1 MAYKNILVHVDE
13 SKNASATL
21 QAACDIAL
29 KSDAHVTG
37 VYVIP
42 HVNTP
47 IYVEASVPASI
58 LEGLEKA
65 GQDAADKAEE
75 LFNKT
80 MESAGVKYEWY
91 APRGYVDEHINR
103 LGRFADLIVIG
114 QGGSVEDPRASYTVE
129 NNILM
134 GSARPVLVVPYIG
147 YKNTIGNHIMV
158 AWNDTKEATRAVN
171 DAMPMLERAS
181 TVDVVSIID
190 DKTEDDVPSADIT
203 LYLARHGVKAEASSA
218 VKKGLSTSDMLLNR
232 AADHGVDLIV
242 MGAYGHSRLRELV
255 LGGATYNL
263 LRHMTVPILMSH

>member
-13 SKNASATL
+13 SKNAEATI
-21 QAACDIAL
+21 QAACDIAA

-65 GQDAADKAEE
+65 GQDAADKAEKI
-75 LFNKT
+75 FTKK
-80 MESAGVKYEWY
+80 MQSAGCQYEWY
-91 APRGYVDEHINR
+91 SPRGYVDEHINR
-103 LGRFADLIVIG
+103 LGHFADLIVIG
-114 QGGSVEDPRASYTVE
+114 QGGSVDEPRVSHTVE

-134 GSARPVLVVPYIG
+134 GSARPILVVPYIG

-158 AWNDTKEATRAVN
+158 AWNETKEATRAVN
-171 DAMPMLERAS
+171 DALPLLEKAS
-181 TVDVVSIID
+181 IVDVLTIING
-190 DKTEDDVPSADIT
+190 KTDDDVPAADIT
-203 LYLARHGVKAEASSA
+203 LYLARHGVKAEASST
-218 VKKGLSTSDMLLNR
+218 VKKGLTTSDILLNR

-255 LGGATYNL
+255 LGGATHNV
-263 LRHMTVPILMSH
+263 LRHMTVPVLMSH